1 MEIEREFPLKNFQ
14 KFFGHTCRCCCCKE
28 CELGK
33 ERVYMRRICA
43 KMNIMYRIYENERMG
58 AKNDNN
64 NKQASNE

>member
-1 MEIEREFPLKNFQ
+1 
-14 KFFGHTCRCCCCKE
+14 
-28 CELGK
+28 
-33 ERVYMRRICA
+33 MRRICA